1 VVNDLPT
8 KRARGPSPGAG
19 SPEEYGAVATAVRE
33 ERAFFR
39 DLIPVAGVDSEAALS
54 IVRAGHFLLAA
65 FAANARAHGV
75 SEPQVNVL
83 VAVEDRP
90 QGRTMAEIARCML
103 VSRAGI
109 LGVVRGLEEKGYVT
123 CTPCTED
130 ARALRVRITPAGQ
143 AVLDGMLPA
152 HLALVDDLVGSCF
165 TQAEKADLVRLLTR
179 LREHVAARRA
189 AKPTKKPTNSR
200 AALGPPDRTRQ
211 PPTRNKTRSKG

>member
-1 VVNDLPT
+1 MT
-8 KRARGPSPGAG
+8 PGDDNA
-19 SPEEYGAVATAVRE
+19 AVATAVHE

-54 IVRAGHFLLAA
+54 IVRAGHFLLGA

-90 QGRTMAEIARCML
+90 EGRTMAQIARCML

-123 CTPCTED
+123 CTPCPED

-143 AVLDGMLPA
+143 AVLDRMLPV
-152 HLALVDDLVGSCF
+152 HLALVDDLVGRCF
-165 TQAEKADLVRLLTR
+165 TRAEKEDLVRLLTR
-179 LREHVAARRA
+179 LRERMAARRA
-189 AKPTKKPTNSR
+189 QKPTESR
-200 AALGPPDRTRQ
+200 AALGPPDRTRKQ
-211 PPTRNKTRSKG
+211 PTRNKTRSKG

>member
-8 KRARGPSPGAG
+8 KPADGLFPPGEPA
-19 SPEEYGAVATAVRE
+19 EENGAVATAVRE

-54 IVRAGHFLLAA
+54 IVRAGHFLHAA

-90 QGRTMAEIARCML
+90 EGRTMAEIARCML

-123 CTPCTED
+123 SAPCPDD
-130 ARALRVRITPAGQ
+130 ARALRVRITAAGQ
-143 AVLDGMLPA
+143 AVLDGMLPD
-152 HLALVDDLVGSCF
+152 HLALVDALVGQCF
-165 TQAEKADLVRLLTR
+165 SRAEKEDLVRLLTR
-179 LREHVAARRA
+179 LRERMAARRA
-189 AKPTKKPTNSR
+189 RPKSP
-200 AALGPPDRTRQ
+200 LRTTTE
-211 PPTRNKTRSKG
+211 PTRNPSRRKG

>member
-1 VVNDLPT
+1 VVNDLPK
-8 KRARGPSPGAG
+8 KRAPRLDPGAG
-19 SPEEYGAVATAVRE
+19 PADETTAVATAVRE

-39 DLIPVAGVDSEAALS
+39 DLIPVAGIDSEAALS

-90 QGRTMAEIARCML
+90 EGRTMAEIARCML

-109 LGVVRGLEEKGYVT
+109 LGVVRGLEDKGYVT

-130 ARALRVRITPAGQ
+130 ARALRVRITRSGQ
-143 AVLDGMLPA
+143 AVLDTMLPG

-165 TQAEKADLVRLLTR
+165 TRPEKEHLVGLLTR
-179 LREHVAARRA
+179 LRERMAARRA
-189 AKPTKKPTNSR
+189 VKTSASR
-200 AALGPPDRTRQ
+200 AALGPPDRTSHR
-211 PPTRNKTRSKG
+211 PTQTRSKG